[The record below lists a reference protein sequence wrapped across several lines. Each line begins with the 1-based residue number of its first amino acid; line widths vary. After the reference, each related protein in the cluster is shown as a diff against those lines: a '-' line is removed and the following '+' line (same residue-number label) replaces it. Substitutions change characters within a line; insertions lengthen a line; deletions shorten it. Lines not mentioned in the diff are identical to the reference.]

1 MPAPGWG
8 EESGVLSVTAECG
21 APRGGSLLGEPEL
34 GVDR

>member
-1 MPAPGWG
+1 MPAPGPGG
-8 EESGVLSVTAECG
+8 ENGVLSGVTESG